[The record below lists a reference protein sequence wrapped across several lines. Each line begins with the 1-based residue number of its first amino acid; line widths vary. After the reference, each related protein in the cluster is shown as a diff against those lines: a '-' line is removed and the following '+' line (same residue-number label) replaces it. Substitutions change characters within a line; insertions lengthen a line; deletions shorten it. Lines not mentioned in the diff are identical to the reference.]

1 MDSGLSLSLSLR
13 SQGLRGGKH
22 QTEDTD
28 EWTRYQIRG
37 VREPRQVEV
46 VLEAAEENSGLVEVV
61 IGMVAV
67 VNSKMVREMQRH
79 GVQIEGF

>member
-1 MDSGLSLSLSLR
+1 VDSGLSLSLSLR
-13 SQGLRGGKH
+13 SQGFRGGGKH
-22 QTEDTD
+22 NQH

-67 VNSKMVREMQRH
+67 VNSEMVREMQRH

>member
-1 MDSGLSLSLSLR
+1 VDSGFGLSLSLR

-22 QTEDTD
+22 QTDDTD
-28 EWTRYQIRG
+28 EWTRYWIRG

-61 IGMVAV
+61 IGMIAV